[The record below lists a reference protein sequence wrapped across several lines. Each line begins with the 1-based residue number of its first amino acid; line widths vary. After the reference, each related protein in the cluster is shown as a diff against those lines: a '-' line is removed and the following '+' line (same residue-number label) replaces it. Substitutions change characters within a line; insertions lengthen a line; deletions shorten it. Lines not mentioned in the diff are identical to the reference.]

1 MNLFQVN
8 LFVSDFEEAFCF
20 YRDRLGLQVHDID
33 PGPPSVPL
41 VNWASLSAG
50 SVFLELFDAQS
61 FGRGSPRASGRDT
74 IEPAF
79 IVDDVDESR
88 ERLETAGVAC
98 GPVTQEQWGRFAS
111 FPDPD
116 GTMLQTFEV
125 VDSRDGPDTAATTN
139 RVT

>member
-8 LFVSDFEEAFCF
+8 LFVSDFEEALRF

-50 SVFLELFDAQS
+50 RVILELFDAKS
-61 FGRGSPRASGRDT
+61 FGRDSPRGSGRAA
-74 IEPAF
+74 IELAF

-88 ERLETAGVAC
+88 ERLEGAGVAC
-98 GPVTQEQWGRFAS
+98 GPVTKEQWGRFAS
-111 FPDPD
+111 FQDPD
-116 GTMLQTFEV
+116 GNVLQIFEV
-125 VDSRDGPDTAATTN
+125 FDTRDG
-139 RVT
+139 R